1 MAYPTAAAIQSIP
14 KQSQNISITN
24 ETSVSRHL
32 TDHLHK
38 PVCYCASLPKQ
49 ISKLH
54 SSTMR
59 LGIEKILISVFT
71 RLLTSVCKG
80 DRCNIILLNISHTN
94 KHCMC
99 ITSFISL
106 VTRISKQMGTITS
119 YNHHLFNVL
128 ILPSHTSNII

>member
-24 ETSVSRHL
+24 ETSVSRYL

-59 LGIEKILISVFT
+59 LGIEKILISVFM

-80 DRCNIILLNISHTN
+80 DRCNIILNISNTN

-99 ITSFISL
+99 ITKLHSFPWLHVYQNKWAPSHRIIIISL
-106 VTRISKQMGTITS
+106 M
-119 YNHHLFNVL
+119 Y
-128 ILPSHTSNII
+128 